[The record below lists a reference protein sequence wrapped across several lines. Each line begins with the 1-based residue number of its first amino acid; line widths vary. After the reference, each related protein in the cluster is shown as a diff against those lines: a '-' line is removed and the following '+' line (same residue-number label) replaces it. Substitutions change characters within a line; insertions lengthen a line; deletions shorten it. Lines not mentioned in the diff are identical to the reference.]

1 MSEEKTAKLG
11 SLLRLTR
18 EMRNMSVRR
27 TAEKVGISS
36 TYLGQLEADA
46 VKEPS
51 PHILHRFAELFG
63 VSYADLMRAA
73 GYVLPRGDD
82 LEAESTASR
91 HPLDAALH
99 TDAPLSE
106 AEREALSEYL
116 AWYRSRHGRPP
127 ERR

>member
-1 MSEEKTAKLG
+1 MGEEKSVRLG
-11 SLLRLTR
+11 SLLRQTR
-18 EMRNMSVRR
+18 ELRNMSVRR
-27 TAEKVGISS
+27 TAEKVGISA

-51 PHILHRFAELFG
+51 PHILHRFAEVFG

-82 LEAESTASR
+82 PAVEAAASR

-99 TDAPLSE
+99 TTAPLSE

-116 AWYRSRHGRPP
+116 AWYRSRHGRLP

>member
-1 MSEEKTAKLG
+1 MSEEKSAKLG
-11 SLLRLTR
+11 SLLRQTR
-18 EMRNMSVRR
+18 ELRNISVRR
-27 TAEKVGISS
+27 TAEKLGISS

-73 GYVLPRGDD
+73 GYVPPRGDD
-82 LEAESTASR
+82 PAVEATASR

-99 TDAPLSE
+99 TTAPLSE

>member
-1 MSEEKTAKLG
+1 MSEETSVRLG
-11 SLLRLTR
+11 SLLRQTR
-18 EMRNMSVRR
+18 ELRNMSVRR
-27 TAEKVGISS
+27 TAEKVGISA

-51 PHILHRFAELFG
+51 PHILHRFAEVFG

-73 GYVLPRGDD
+73 GYVLPRGGDPAG
-82 LEAESTASR
+82 EAAAPP

-99 TDAPLSE
+99 TTAPLSE

-116 AWYRSRHGRPP
+116 AWYRSRRGRRK
-127 ERR
+127 ERW